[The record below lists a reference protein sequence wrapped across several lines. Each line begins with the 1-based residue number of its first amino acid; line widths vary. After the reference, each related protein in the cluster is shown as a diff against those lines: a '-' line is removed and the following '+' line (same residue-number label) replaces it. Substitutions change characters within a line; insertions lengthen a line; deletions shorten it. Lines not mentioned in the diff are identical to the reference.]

1 MAHDTTVFNFWLD
14 AKNQK
19 AFFDYGLT
27 AILFIPAVLLMAII
41 AVAIKLDSPGPVL
54 FTQRRQ
60 GLNNRDFI
68 IFKFRT
74 MIFSGD
80 TDPGEIKQVM
90 LDDERVTRVGRLLRL
105 TGLDEL
111 PQLVNVLKGEMSIVG
126 PRPHLESLDLKYSS
140 QVKDYDKR
148 HNVKPGITGWAQ
160 VNGSR
165 GDADSPEKMKARIEY
180 DLFYI
185 EHWSVFLDLRI
196 FLKTILLLLG
206 TLTGFLKQYAQR

>member
-206 TLTGFLKQYAQR
+206 TFTGFLKQYAQR